1 MSGDFKVTLRQNSQ
15 VIFILQD
22 KAEGCSIRN
31 LIHGQEQVVRF
42 KTKYGVL
49 ESVRC
54 SSLFDE
60 YFSKYSDGSCYVQS
74 LFTEAKNN

>member
-31 LIHGQEQVVRF
+31 LIHGQV
-42 KTKYGVL
+42 Y
-49 ESVRC
+49 
-54 SSLFDE
+54 FDIQE
-60 YFSKYSDGSCYVQS
+60 GCN
-74 LFTEAKNN
+74 EKNYKSEFY

>member
-31 LIHGQEQVVRF
+31 LIHGQDILFPVLQ
-42 KTKYGVL
+42 KY
-49 ESVRC
+49 
-54 SSLFDE
+54 LFFIPF
-60 YFSKYSDGSCYVQS
+60 Y
-74 LFTEAKNN
+74 EAKM